1 MKNTKQL
8 IINIIAF
15 VLIAVLYVLH
25 FSMNQAPTQ
34 LADTP
39 SEGESLEN
47 AMADSE
53 ADDEGLTQDDFFIAE
68 TRDLST
74 LNIVYVNADSIIQ
87 NYNYYKTLRKSM
99 EAKMLRSEK
108 ELESEAKKFEADY
121 LDAQKRAAT
130 MSQEQLAMT
139 EQLFMQKQQ
148 NIMMLRESL
157 AQELS
162 EEEEKLDLLLRRK
175 IQAYF
180 KRLSKEKGY
189 DYVLSYHQGSNVVYG
204 NPVHDITAMVL
215 RDLNREYAAS
225 LKK

>member
-25 FSMNQAPTQ
+25 FSTNQAPTQ
-34 LADTP
+34 LTDAP
-39 SEGESLEN
+39 SKGESSEN
-47 AMADSE
+47 ATADSDEE
-53 ADDEGLTQDDFFIAE
+53 ALTQDDLFVAE
-68 TRDLST
+68 TRDLSI

-87 NYNYYKTLRKSM
+87 NYSYYKSLRKSM

-215 RDLNREYAAS
+215 GDLNREYAAT

>member
-1 MKNTKQL
+1 MNNIKQP
-8 IINIIAF
+8 IVNVIAF
-15 VLIAVLYVLH
+15 VLIAVLYVLY
-25 FSMNQAPTQ
+25 FTTKEAPNQMKDAQ
-34 LADTP
+34 VKVESSGEDMSDSDS
-39 SEGESLEN
+39 SEE
-47 AMADSE
+47 D
-53 ADDEGLTQDDFFIAE
+53 LTQDDIFNAE

-99 EAKMLRSEK
+99 ESKMLRSEK

-157 AQELS
+157 AQELAD
-162 EEEEKLDLLLRRK
+162 EEEKLDLLLRRK

-204 NPVHDITAMVL
+204 NPSHDITAMVL
-215 RDLNREYAAS
+215 SDLNREYAAT

>member
-1 MKNTKQL
+1 M
-8 IINIIAF
+8 AF
-15 VLIAVLYVLH
+15 ILIAVLYVLH
-25 FSMNQAPTQ
+25 YNSETPNQPGASQHTSMEPQTGTAGEARPEDQLTQ
-34 LADTP
+34 EDYFQ
-39 SEGESLEN
+39 
-47 AMADSE
+47 SE
-53 ADDEGLTQDDFFIAE
+53 A
-68 TRDLST
+68 RDLT
-74 LNIVYVNADSIIQ
+74 KLNIVYVNADSIIQ
-87 NYNYYKTLRKSM
+87 NYNYYKMLRKGM

-108 ELESEAKKFEADY
+108 ELEAEAKKFEADY

-162 EEEEKLDLLLRRK
+162 DEEEKLDLQLRMK

-189 DYVLSYHQGSNVVYG
+189 DYVLSYHHGSNVVYG
-204 NPVHDITAMVL
+204 NPMHDITSSVIG
-215 RDLNREYAAS
+215 DLNREYAAAI
-225 LKK
+225 KK

>member
-25 FSMNQAPTQ
+25 FSTNQAPTQ
-34 LADTP
+34 LTDAP
-39 SEGESLEN
+39 SKGESSEN
-47 AMADSE
+47 ATADS
-53 ADDEGLTQDDFFIAE
+53 DEEVLTQDDLFVTE
-68 TRDLST
+68 TRDLSI

-87 NYNYYKTLRKSM
+87 NYSYYKSLRKSM

-215 RDLNREYAAS
+215 GDLNREYAAT